1 MALCT
6 SCGNQVEDSASF
18 CTSCGKPM
26 PAAAHPSAAVSVTRS
41 VCSSC
46 GVQGDPGSLF
56 CTECGK
62 RLDAQATAAE
72 SVPAS
77 AVAASAPLEVE
88 TAAPTTSPNPFCTS
102 CGSKLEPGTGFCT
115 NCGQLLVSSSAVTA
129 APTTKVATPA
139 PAFEAT
145 QPVRVEPVIAPVASA
160 EPTRDAIATEPVV
173 AAPPLS
179 RMESAPAAVAAEPL
193 VENRP
198 AVAVPVKP
206 APVEPVPVK
215 PSPVQPAPQV
225 AAPVYAAPSDYP
237 PTQPSGG
244 AFRIIVM
251 VLLLLIVVGGFGGWY
266 FMGVETVVVCSPPD
280 VTVFLDGKE
289 LAPTSYGRYVIPH
302 LSRQPHL
309 LRVQRAGFAD
319 TIERLDF
326 PMTSLHEWV
335 NIKLVSSRQL
345 RSPSRQ

>member
-1 MALCT
+1 
-6 SCGNQVEDSASF
+6 
-18 CTSCGKPM
+18 M
-26 PAAAHPSAAVSVTRS
+26 PAAAHPSAAVSVTRP

-46 GVQGDPGSLF
+46 GALGDPGSVF

-62 RLDAQATAAE
+62 RLDAD
-72 SVPAS
+72 
-77 AVAASAPLEVE
+77 
-88 TAAPTTSPNPFCTS
+88 AAPVAEIAPIAEAALLADEPTLTPTSIAFCTN

-115 NCGQLLVSSSAVTA
+115 NCGQPLVSSSAVA
-129 APTTKVATPA
+129 ATPTTKVATPA
-139 PAFEAT
+139 PALEAT
-145 QPVRVEPVIAPVASA
+145 QPVRVEPVIAPAAIA

-179 RMESAPAAVAAEPL
+179 RMESTPTAVAAEPL
-193 VENRP
+193 VENRSVVEDRP
-198 AVAVPVKP
+198 VVAAPVKP
-206 APVEPVPVK
+206 APVE
-215 PSPVQPAPQV
+215 PAPQV
-225 AAPVYAAPSDYP
+225 AAPVYAVPSDYP
-237 PTQPSGG
+237 PAQPGGG

-335 NIKLVSSRQL
+335 NIKLVPRRLTRPLSSR
-345 RSPSRQ
+345 